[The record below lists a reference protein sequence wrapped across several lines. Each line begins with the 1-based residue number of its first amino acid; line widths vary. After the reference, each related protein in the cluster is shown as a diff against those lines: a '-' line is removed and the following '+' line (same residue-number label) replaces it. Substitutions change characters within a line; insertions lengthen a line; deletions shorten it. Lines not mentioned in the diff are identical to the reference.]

1 LQKSKIMLAL
11 FALATVPGM
20 AQSSAPESVP
30 NLRITSHAVLLD
42 VVVTDKSGNPVS
54 GLKQE
59 AFSVLEQG
67 KPQAISFF
75 EEHTGPEAS
84 VGEIPQL
91 PPNVF
96 SNFSPMGRP
105 PAVNILLLD
114 SLNTQPGN
122 QMEIHRQALNFL
134 KTLKPGSR
142 MAIFTM
148 SMGLQFVQGFTD
160 DPALLVAALDSKKQ
174 NHVDVPVLLNSAS
187 DSNAQAGVIGQMSEI
202 VPGTAIPG
210 GTAPPST
217 SASPAMI
224 SAMQGFMEETQDA
237 QTSDREFRTLT
248 NLQQLAAFLG
258 SFPGRKNLIW
268 FSESFPTDLF
278 GHTSMRFEDEI
289 KKTINLLTVARVAVY
304 PVDARGVV
312 GNSFFEAGNTNTIG
326 GQLPGQ
332 LSGGSGPGSNQTSST
347 QIASPATSEG
357 PQGGAGAANNPL
369 IAENFQRNSD
379 QETMKM
385 LAEASGGKAFVNSN
399 NLTGIVRDV
408 VAHSADFYTLS
419 YAPTNSRMDGTERKI
434 EVKVNGAKYNLS
446 YRHFYYA
453 KDVNLPGT
461 GLSAQGAP
469 TGNPLQPFMSFG
481 MPQTEQILYKTLIQR
496 VPAKADGPADPKAP
510 SHYSVDFAVDL
521 KDLDLKEEA
530 TGLHTGMLNL
540 SLVVFDRYGNV
551 TSRKDHRVALS
562 IKPDAYA
569 AFQQT
574 GLQLHAEVDVPA
586 KGQYWL
592 RTGIFDASARKVGT
606 MEVPLSEVRAMAT
619 ERAQELG
626 KPAKPAGDDDDN

>member
-1 LQKSKIMLAL
+1 MMLAF
-11 FALATVPGM
+11 FALATVPLM
-20 AQSSAPESVP
+20 AQNNTPDANAAVA

-54 GLKQE
+54 GLKQD
-59 AFSVLEQG
+59 AFSVFEQG
-67 KPQAISFF
+67 KPQTVSYF
-75 EEHTGPEAS
+75 EEHTGPEAP
-84 VGEIPQL
+84 VGEMPQL

-96 SNFSPMGRP
+96 SNFSPVGRP
-105 PAVNILLLD
+105 AAVNVLLLD

-142 MAIFTM
+142 MAVFTM

-160 DPALLVAALDSKKQ
+160 DPALLVAALDSKKK
-174 NHVDVPVLLNSAS
+174 NNVDVPVLLNSAAE
-187 DSNAQAGVIGQMSEI
+187 SNAQQGVIGQMSEI
-202 VPGTAIPG
+202 IPGPSIPG
-210 GTAPPST
+210 GSAPPAT

-224 SAMQGFMEETQDA
+224 SAMQGFMEETQEA
-237 QTSDREFRTLT
+237 QTTDREYRTLA

-278 GHTSMRFEDEI
+278 GTTSMRFEEEI

-304 PVDARGVV
+304 PVDARGVT
-312 GNSFFEAGNTNTIG
+312 GNSFFEAGNTNPVG

-332 LSGGSGPGSNQTSST
+332 LSGGNGPGSNQTSST

-369 IAENFQRNSD
+369 TAEDFQRNSD

-408 VAHSADFYTLS
+408 VTHSADFYTLS

-434 EVKVNGAKYNLS
+434 EVKVNGGKYNLS
-446 YRHFYYA
+446 YRHYYYA
-453 KDVNLPGT
+453 KDVDLPGT
-461 GLSAQGAP
+461 GLSAQGVP
-469 TGNPLQPFMSFG
+469 NGNPLQPFMNFG
-481 MPQTEQILYKTLIQR
+481 MPETEQILYKTLIQP
-496 VPAKADGPADPKAP
+496 VPAKADAPADPKAP
-510 SHYSVDFAVDL
+510 NHYSVDFAVDL
-521 KDLDLKEEA
+521 KDVDLKQEA
-530 TGLHTGMLNL
+530 SGLHTGMLNL
-540 SLVVFDRYGNV
+540 SLVVYDRYGNAV
-551 TSRKDHRVALS
+551 SRKDHRVALS

-574 GLQLHAEVDVPA
+574 GLQLHAEIDVPS

-592 RTGIFDASARKVGT
+592 RTGLFDASARKVGT
-606 MEVPLSEVRAMAT
+606 MEVPLSEVRAMAA
-619 ERAQELG
+619 ERAPEPG
-626 KPAKPAGDDDDN
+626 KPAKSADDDDDK